1 MPSGLLLLNKPAG
14 VRSSVCCSIAKRR
27 LGRAIKVGHGGA
39 LDSTAE
45 GLLVLLVGGATRA
58 CELVMSLSK
67 VYEADLALGEERTTD
82 DYSGEPVFSGEIP
95 PGSASLLKR
104 LLPSFMG
111 LRMQTPPDISAVKVD
126 GVRAHKLAR
135 LGESAFLSGRPV
147 FVRSIALK
155 KSAGD
160 ETIHTLKVVCGK
172 GTYIRSLARDI
183 GRKLGCGAYVY
194 RLVRIST
201 GSMSLETAISY
212 EELANGEV
220 DLLSRLT
227 PLSRLA
233 DNFHLYRGDDKVL
246 RRLKD
251 GLEVRLSDLDFS
263 QEGSVSP
270 TYGAVVI
277 SGGHFSFGRIRP
289 EGLFV
294 PVTNIAGEEIE

>member
-14 VRSSVCCSIAKRR
+14 VRSSVCCSVARRR

-58 CELVMSLSK
+58 CELVMSLPK

-95 PGSASLLKR
+95 PGAASLLER
-104 LLPSFMG
+104 VLPSFMG

-135 LGESAFLSGRPV
+135 SGESALLSGRPV
-147 FVRSIALK
+147 FVRSISLE
-155 KSAGD
+155 KSAG
-160 ETIHTLKVVCGK
+160 EAIHTLKVVCGK

-183 GRKLGCGAYVY
+183 GRKLGCGAYIS

-212 EELANGEV
+212 EELGDGGV

-233 DNFHLYRGDDKVL
+233 ENFHLYRGDDKAL
-246 RRLKD
+246 RRLKN

-270 TYGAVVI
+270 KYGAVVV
-277 SGGHFSFGRIRP
+277 SRGHFSFGRIQP
-289 EGLFV
+289 EGFFV
-294 PVTNIAGEEIE
+294 PVANIAGEEIE